1 VRVPDDAREAGNCR
15 QVGLARCKNLRRG
28 LFQVNKCARDFCRA
42 LLPQVFLNAVV
53 LSSSANDLLLRGAHL
68 DTATIMKARGNS
80 SFSSAPETRTMFKNQ
95 NYAKRAGARTD
106 TGPDGGGGLG

>member
-1 VRVPDDAREAGNCR
+1 MKASR
-15 QVGLARCKNLRRG
+15 LA
-28 LFQVNKCARDFCRA
+28 
-42 LLPQVFLNAVV
+42 VFIGSASLTI
-53 LSSSANDLLLRGAHL
+53 SSAMGAHL

>member
-1 VRVPDDAREAGNCR
+1 LHDPFRRKFGMRGSFHKNI
-15 QVGLARCKNLRRG
+15 CKRFRILRRDQTAASFDFTFR
-28 LFQVNKCARDFCRA
+28 FQC
-42 LLPQVFLNAVV
+42 
-53 LSSSANDLLLRGAHL
+53 AHL